1 VIRPP
6 ALRPGTRV
14 ALVAAAGPL
23 PEGGVDRAIERV
35 ESLGWEPVAG
45 EFCRGRRGYLS
56 GSDQERAADL
66 NRALR
71 DPSIGA
77 VWFLRGGYGTMR
89 ILDDVDWDA
98 LARHPK
104 ALIGFSDNTAVHLA
118 AQRAGVVSFHGPHP
132 HAQAFP
138 DFARDEMLRVL
149 TVAEPAGVLPFPPDG
164 SVESEKAPPKT
175 RKRPSSAGRG
185 KGTRSRES
193 AGRTATPLT
202 GGAAEGPLLGGNL
215 SLLSSTLGT
224 PYAVR
229 PEGAILFIEEVGEHT
244 YRLDRLLSHLKLAGV
259 LSAVAGIAIGGITDT
274 PEEENGG
281 PDAMEVIHDRLGGL
295 GIPVATGFPFGH
307 IDDNW
312 TLPLGV
318 HARLDAD
325 AGTLAL
331 LEPAVA

>member
-1 VIRPP
+1 MIRPP
-6 ALRPGTRV
+6 ALRPGARV

-23 PEGGVDRAIERV
+23 PEGGVDRAIDRV
-35 ESLGWEPVAG
+35 RSLGWEPVVG
-45 EFCRGRRGYLS
+45 EYCRGRRGYLS
-56 GSDQERAADL
+56 GTDQERAADF
-66 NRALR
+66 NAALR

-132 HAQAFP
+132 HAEALP
-138 DFARDEMLRVL
+138 DFARDELLRVL
-149 TVAEPAGVLPFPPDG
+149 AVPEPAGVLPFPP
-164 SVESEKAPPKT
+164 E
-175 RKRPSSAGRG
+175 GRAE
-185 KGTRSRES
+185 TL
-193 AGRTATPLT
+193 A

-215 SLLSSTLGT
+215 SLLSATLGT
-224 PYAVR
+224 PYAIR
-229 PEGAILFIEEVGEHT
+229 PEGAILFLEEVGEHP

-259 LSAVAGIAIGGITDT
+259 LSAAAGIAVGGITDT
-274 PEEENGG
+274 PEEPNGG
-281 PDAMEVIHDRLGGL
+281 PGAMEVIHDRLGGL
-295 GIPVATGFPFGH
+295 GIPVAAGFPFGH

-318 HARLDAD
+318 RARLDAD